1 MQLGTFVVKFMKM
14 RQAPFLLLILL
25 TIAGSNSFGNEIAYM
40 QEDRERSIRIE
51 LRLEE
56 FQKQSEIQYQAI
68 QKQFD
73 AIQKQFDAIQKQFDA
88 IQKQFDAIQKQFDAI
103 QKQFDGVQKQF
114 DGMQHQFTG
123 LQKQIDTLQNTFFW
137 GIGIMI
143 SLIGF
148 LMGFVLWDRRSTL
161 APLKR

>member
-1 MQLGTFVVKFMKM
+1 MKN
-14 RQAPFLLLILL
+14 AFLLLISVLL
-25 TIAGSNSFGNEIAYM
+25 ICTGSKAFSREIPYT
-40 QEDRERSIRIE
+40 QEDRDRLIRTE

-56 FQKQSEIQYQAI
+56 FQKQSEIQYQ
-68 QKQFD
+68 
-73 AIQKQFDAIQKQFDA
+73 
-88 IQKQFDAIQKQFDAI
+88 AIQKQFDAI

-161 APLKR
+161 APLKRETMEISRENQKILDILRKYAEKQPEIREILKNAGML